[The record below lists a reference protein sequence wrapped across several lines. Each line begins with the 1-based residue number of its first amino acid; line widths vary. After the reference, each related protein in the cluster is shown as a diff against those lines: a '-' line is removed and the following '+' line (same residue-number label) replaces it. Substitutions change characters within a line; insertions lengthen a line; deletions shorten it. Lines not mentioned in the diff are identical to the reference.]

1 MKTRM
6 RSFCTVLL
14 AIVIAFG
21 SMMPIYAEEAVSAS
35 EIQPRFDHTYSA
47 GFSFVVIDPG
57 AGDFGVSYYA
67 NDDTFR
73 LAKLTVVFQKR
84 VLGLFWQTVDIGTEN
99 NEWVAYCTDVDGD
112 FYDTVMLDGTG
123 TYRALFKLEVHGEMT
138 TDVIEETIDYQ
149 YG

>member
-1 MKTRM
+1 M

-14 AIVIAFG
+14 AVVIALG
-21 SMMPIYAEEAVSAS
+21 SMMPIYAEEAASAS

-47 GFSFVVIDPG
+47 AFSFVVIDPG
-57 AGDFGVSYYA
+57 AGDFFVSYYA

-84 VLGLFWQTVDIGTEN
+84 VLGLFWQTVDIGTTN

-123 TYRALFKLEVHGEMT
+123 TYRAIFTLQVHGELT
-138 TDVIEETIDYQ
+138 TDNIEEIIDYQ